1 MADVTISSLP
11 LGTPA
16 GGNVLPYSTGSN
28 TLGVPV
34 SAIFHNAGNIGIGIT
49 NPTLGKLQV
58 HIADGPSGTETL
70 GGNGSIKIHYTI
82 DCSPRIELNQSIPGG
97 VGGPSGAGIG
107 FALGS
112 PNQYD
117 ALAVRGSAI
126 AVPDPNTDR
135 TLCFYTS
142 DTVKLAERMRIDA
155 NGRVGIGTANPTA
168 KLDVNGDVKATN
180 TPKAWAS
187 FNGKAAVGTNQPIRA
202 SYNITSILRTDDNLY
217 QVTFPAGVFSNAD
230 YAFFGT
236 SSSSLNR
243 TSILSGPL
251 ISAPTATTFKF
262 GTFSLVYTGQPAG
275 WIGESAEYINIAFFA
290 P

>member
-1 MADVTISSLP
+1 MFLNMGNKYINVFGNSNEFNTGTGLVLRNAYAGHGFTCIYFGNDASFNAGAVWQGSSNYTYYAGPSSMNIGTLINSP
-11 LGTPA
+11 LGLVTGNSVRMLITS
-16 GGNVLPYSTGSN
+16 GGNV
-28 TLGVPV
+28 
-34 SAIFHNAGNIGIGIT
+34 
-49 NPTLGKLQV
+49 
-58 HIADGPSGTETL
+58 
-70 GGNGSIKIHYTI
+70 
-82 DCSPRIELNQSIPGG
+82 G
-97 VGGPSGAGIG
+97 VGT
-107 FALGS
+107 
-112 PNQYD
+112 
-117 ALAVRGSAI
+117 
-126 AVPDPNTDR
+126 NT
-135 TLCFYTS
+135 
-142 DTVKLAERMRIDA
+142 
-155 NGRVGIGTANPTA
+155 PQA
-168 KLDVNGDVKATN
+168 KLDVVGDVKATN

-217 QVTFPAGVFSNAD
+217 QVTFPAGLFSNTD

-275 WIGESAEYINIAFFA
+275 WIGESAECISIAFFA

>member
-11 LGTPA
+11 AGTPS
-16 GGNVLPYSTGSN
+16 GSNLIPYSTGSN
-28 TLGVPV
+28 TLGTPV
-34 SAIFHNAGNIGIGIT
+34 SAIFQNATANIGIGTT
-49 NPTLGKLQV
+49 NPTLGRLQV
-58 HIADGPSGTETL
+58 GTINGVETL

-82 DCSPRIELNQSIPGG
+82 DCSPRVELNQSIPGG

-168 KLDVNGDVKATN
+168 RLDVNGDVRATN
-180 TPKAWAS
+180 TAKAWVNWKGDTYNAQ
-187 FNGKAAVGTNQPIRA
+187 NECQINA
-202 SYNITSILRTDDNLY
+202 SYNISKVIRDGAGKYTVYFSTPSPVANQYYVTFGGAIGGAGAGTRWLSFGSPYFSHVGKSTTSFVCECSFSYTSIDDASEAW
-217 QVTFPAGVFSNAD
+217 V
-230 YAFFGT
+230 
-236 SSSSLNR
+236 
-243 TSILSGPL
+243 SI
-251 ISAPTATTFKF
+251 
-262 GTFSLVYTGQPAG
+262 
-275 WIGESAEYINIAFFA
+275 IGN
-290 P
+290 